1 MSLYIPPTLAQTWQ
15 RALSEDDSP
24 SIVLG
29 DFLDDWRRT
38 GDISE
43 RRRLVVD
50 SIADAEDVERHR
62 WACFLAATVEY
73 LCVRDGVPTPSW
85 VFADTWILP
94 EPWFLISHWKLR
106 AWLLV
111 ATPPPWKRR
120 RIFGGDE
127 TMLIGRV

>member
-1 MSLYIPPTLAQTWQ
+1 MSTYTPTPLADAWQ
-15 RALSEDDSP
+15 QVIAGQETATV
-24 SIVLG
+24 VLG

-38 GDISE
+38 PNRDGRQWLIDAPIHDTE
-43 RRRLVVD
+43 D
-50 SIADAEDVERHR
+50 ADTHR

-73 LCVRDGVPTPSW
+73 LSIRDGVPTPSW
-85 VFADTWILP
+85 VFDTRWTLP
-94 EPWFLISHWKLR
+94 EPWFLLTHWKLR

-127 TMLIGRV
+127 TMLIGRI